1 MYTQILHRICYVH
14 ADVTTWIE
22 HIAWMLTCMYMW
34 IEAIMVDMHTR
45 ELCYLVACTSTAMYT
60 LTLLTRCFDAD
71 MYVHVVRGYGTRV
84 DFAILLLVRQ
94 SLSHVYTHVFLTCT
108 QKY

>member
-1 MYTQILHRICYVH
+1 MTCTHVDFATLLPALHTCIADMYTQILHRICYVLT
-14 ADVTTWIE
+14 DVTTWIK

-71 MYVHVVRGYGTRV
+71 MYVHVVRGYG
-84 DFAILLLVRQ
+84 
-94 SLSHVYTHVFLTCT
+94 
-108 QKY
+108 